1 MVRDPKYRAKF
12 ELDSKDHEKPIK
24 GFENRSTGEKLTV
37 R

>member
-24 GFENRSTGEKLTV
+24 GFENRSTRERLTG